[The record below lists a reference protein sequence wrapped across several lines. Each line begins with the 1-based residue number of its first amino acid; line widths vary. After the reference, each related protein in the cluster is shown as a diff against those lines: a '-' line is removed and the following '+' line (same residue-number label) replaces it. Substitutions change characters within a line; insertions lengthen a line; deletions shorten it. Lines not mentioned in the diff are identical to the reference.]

1 MRKKFNETAA
11 IEWFNK
17 VQGLPYGY
25 HNFLY
30 GWIDTPD
37 DNWPLILPKNLVPI
51 GFSIFERIEKNT
63 SDILFS
69 QALNI
74 KLGTKGLNISELVH
88 ESNKRG
94 LGLQDVMA
102 IVEEDGIIYEG
113 EYHDG
118 LSMVCS
124 AFVTAM
130 WKAAGIFDVPINAVE
145 WGPKDVYQVDI
156 FDKNYGE
163 TRAQACKDA
172 DPGVH
177 FCQLLGKYRFK
188 FPGFSS
194 ITPYAH
200 MNDHC
205 PSVAPEFVR
214 PDGC

>member
-37 DNWPLILPKNLVPI
+37 DNWPLLLPKNLVPI

-63 SDILFS
+63 SDIFFS

-94 LGLQDVMA
+94 LGIHDVMA

-113 EYHDG
+113 
-118 LSMVCS
+118 
-124 AFVTAM
+124 
-130 WKAAGIFDVPINAVE
+130 
-145 WGPKDVYQVDI
+145 
-156 FDKNYGE
+156 
-163 TRAQACKDA
+163 
-172 DPGVH
+172 
-177 FCQLLGKYRFK
+177 
-188 FPGFSS
+188 
-194 ITPYAH
+194 
-200 MNDHC
+200 
-205 PSVAPEFVR
+205 
-214 PDGC
+214 